1 MNSAVEEIKSRINVV
16 DLVGDYIKLQKAGAN
31 FRACCPF
38 HNEKTPSFMVSEEKQ
53 IWHCFGCG
61 KGGDVFGF
69 LMELEGLEFKEV
81 LKILADKA
89 GIQLPEYNPQ
99 KASSKNKTLE
109 ILELVTKFYEKQ
121 LWDGSGKD
129 KILKYL
135 HDRQLKDESIKDF
148 RLGYA
153 PDGWRN
159 ILKFLLDRGYKAE
172 EIMETGL
179 LVEKTDTDANQ
190 RMESESTNK
199 YYDRFRDRIIFPI
212 ADPMGKIIGFSA
224 RVAPG
229 GDESQA
235 KYINTPETMAY
246 HKSKVLYGID
256 KAKQEIKNQDFTL
269 LVEGNTDVIAAHQA
283 GLKNTVAVSGT
294 ALTADQLDILKRY

>member
-179 LVEKTDTDANQ
+179 LVEKNPK
-190 RMESESTNK
+190 SEALNPKQIQNSN
-199 YYDRFRDRIIFPI
+199 
-212 ADPMGKIIGFSA
+212 G
-224 RVAPG
+224 
-229 GDESQA
+229 Q
-235 KYINTPETMAY
+235 N
-246 HKSKVLYGID
+246 SKVTSYELP
-256 KAKQEIKNQDFTL
+256 
-269 LVEGNTDVIAAHQA
+269 
-283 GLKNTVAVSGT
+283 
-294 ALTADQLDILKRY
+294 